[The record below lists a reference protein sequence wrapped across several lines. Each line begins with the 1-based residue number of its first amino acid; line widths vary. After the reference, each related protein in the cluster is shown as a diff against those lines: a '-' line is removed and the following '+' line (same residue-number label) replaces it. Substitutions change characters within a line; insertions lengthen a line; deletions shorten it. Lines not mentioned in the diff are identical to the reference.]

1 MFRRARPED
10 AAVLGSCNGKKPL
23 PEAYKAL
30 KDLLRAHEGRRGMG
44 MVPQRLLDYRLKR
57 PDESLPPLSLPQAGA
72 DGSAQAGAG
81 GSAPT
86 ARAARAL
93 EREELR
99 LPPASPSRSRSRAKK
114 PSSRKKKK

>member
-1 MFRRARPED
+1 MLAD
-10 AAVLGSCNGKKPL
+10 A
-23 PEAYKAL
+23 
-30 KDLLRAHEGRRGMG
+30 LRAHKGKRGMG
-44 MVPQRLLDYRLKR
+44 MDPQRLIDYRIKR

-72 DGSAQAGAG
+72 DGSAQAGSD

-86 ARAARAL
+86 ARAARTRD
-93 EREELR
+93 REELR